1 MRLNYSNGILRIGN
15 KPKERWKNMMLF
27 QLVTIPV
34 VGALIGWVTNILA
47 IKLIFRPYDP
57 VVVPIFK
64 YKIQGLIP
72 KRRSEIAAS
81 VGKVVGTELL
91 PLDDVVSRLNQAGLQ
106 KKMIEAIVRAVTERM
121 NERIPPLV
129 PSPIKKM
136 IVTLAAD
143 TLHREAPPL
152 MRKMVL
158 ELPAKIKEDVDFAKM
173 VEDKINSFDL
183 RQLER
188 IILDVAASELRHIE
202 VLGAILGFLIGLV
215 QAVFIWLL
223 LPV

>member
-1 MRLNYSNGILRIGN
+1 
-15 KPKERWKNMMLF
+15 MMFF

-47 IKLIFRPYDP
+47 IKLIFRPYIP
-57 VVVPIFK
+57 VVVPVFK

-91 PLDDVVSRLNQAGLQ
+91 PLDDVVSKLNQAGLQ
-106 KKMIEAIVRAVTERM
+106 KKMIEAIVRAVTDRM

-143 TLHREAPPL
+143 TLHREVPPL

-188 IILDVAASELRHIE
+188 IILDVAANELRHI
-202 VLGAILGFLIGLV
+202 VYLGAVLGFLIGLV